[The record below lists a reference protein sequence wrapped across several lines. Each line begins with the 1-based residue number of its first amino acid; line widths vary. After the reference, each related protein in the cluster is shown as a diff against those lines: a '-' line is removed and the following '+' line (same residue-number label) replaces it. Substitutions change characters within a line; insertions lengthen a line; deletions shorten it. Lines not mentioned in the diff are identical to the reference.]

1 MFGFFVNGR
10 TELCGNHTDH
20 QGGCVLGCTVEQG
33 MTAFAEPNGTDTV
46 HIESEGFESFDIE
59 IGDTEARAEEI
70 GSPAALVRGI
80 TECFIE
86 SGNIFGGFNAKITSD
101 IPIGSG
107 LSSSAAFEVLI
118 GKIISG
124 LFFENSVP
132 LLRIAQFGKY
142 SENNFFGKPCGLMD
156 QLICAG
162 GGTVFADFSD
172 EKMPRWKNIDFDFS
186 KNGYC
191 IAIIDCGKNHADLTE
206 DYAQIVKDMGFVAWN
221 MGHTVLSE
229 ADAAEFIAQF
239 PILRQKCGERAVMR
253 ALHFYEENQ
262 RVIDAAAALEE
273 NKIEDFLKIY
283 RESAESSERK
293 LKNII
298 SENEPEHRLEK
309 AIATARNFLGTNGAV
324 RVHGGGFAGSAQAIF
339 PTELAEGFAEY
350 MENKGYGVIFVL

>member
-1 MFGFFVNGR
+1 MFEFFVSGR

-20 QGGCVLGCTVEQG
+20 QGGCVLGCTTEQG
-33 MTAFAEPNGTDTV
+33 MTAFAKPNGTDTV
-46 HIESEGFESFDIE
+46 HIESDGFDSFDIE
-59 IGDTEARAEEI
+59 IGDTEPRVEEV

-86 SGNIFGGFNAKITSD
+86 SGNIFGGFDAKITSD
-101 IPIGSG
+101 IPVGSG

-132 LLRIAQFGKY
+132 LLRLAQFGRY

-156 QLICAG
+156 QLICANEG
-162 GGTVFADFSD
+162 IVFADFFD
-172 EKMPRWKNIDFDFS
+172 EKMPSWKNINFDFS
-186 KNGYC
+186 KSGYC
-191 IAIIDCGKNHADLTE
+191 VAIIDCGADHADLTD
-206 DYAQIVKDMGFVAWN
+206 DYTKIVKDMSLVAWN

-262 RVIDAAAALEE
+262 RVTDAADALER
-273 NKIEDFLKIY
+273 NNIEDFLRIY
-283 RESAESSERK
+283 RESAESSEEK

-298 SENEPEHRLEK
+298 SENEPEHRLKK
-309 AIATARNFLGTNGAV
+309 AIVTARNFLGTSGGV
-324 RVHGGGFAGSAQAIF
+324 RVHGGGFAGSAQAIV
-339 PTELAEGFAEY
+339 PTELAESFAEH
-350 MENKGYGVIFVL
+350 MENAGFGVIFVL